1 MCVVFLSF
9 FQISF
14 VQFSAVY
21 ARTLATDP
29 DIDSSLL
36 LAPISILRRQSMS
49 MLPKPAKRLNQ
60 AKEQFTGQEPW
71 FFRDMGSQGD

>member
-1 MCVVFLSF
+1 MPAKSGCLTVNVCVFFLSF

-36 LAPISILRRQSMS
+36 LAQEKASITARVIHMYHV
-49 MLPKPAKRLNQ
+49 PKPARAMVNSTHQ
-60 AKEQFTGQEPW
+60 AE
-71 FFRDMGSQGD
+71 